1 LLPFLLNANISVAF
15 REIAMSSV
23 AKNSYLTALILA
35 AAALL
40 AATNTFFLGAC
51 LLAWMGAIRLLN
63 SIAPKLL
70 FPRLIHW
77 IYAMTFEALAL
88 CAANGG
94 KVIPV
99 RKKTSG
105 NGRPILMVHGYLNNN
120 SVWRFQK
127 RRLEALRV
135 GPIYTIRLGNP
146 FSSLW
151 THMDTMHTKVR
162 AIAKETGRK
171 DLILIGHSMGGLVS
185 CLYAMQRAEPKSV
198 TDIITIGS
206 PFLGTPVARFFPGAN
221 AREMEPG
228 SSLLKEIVQGIER
241 NQTTRFYHI
250 GSKSDQLVIPGA
262 SAVLAQNPHMLYE
275 DLGHASFTYSTRV
288 TEKLYEWLTNRPVGD

>member
-1 LLPFLLNANISVAF
+1 
-15 REIAMSSV
+15 MSSV
-23 AKNSYLTALILA
+23 AKNSYLTVLFLA
-35 AAALL
+35 VAALL
-40 AATNTFFLGAC
+40 AATKTSYLGAAFM
-51 LLAWMGAIRLLN
+51 AWMGGIRLLN
-63 SIAPKLL
+63 SVAPMLP
-70 FPRLIHW
+70 FARPIHW

-99 RKKTSG
+99 RKKTSV

-127 RRLEALRV
+127 RRLEAL
-135 GPIYTIRLGNP
+135 GIGSIYTIKLGNP
-146 FSSLW
+146 FRSLR
-151 THMDTMHTKVR
+151 THISTMRAKVE

-185 CLYAMQRAEPKSV
+185 CLYAMQMAEPKDV

-206 PFLGTPVARFFPGAN
+206 PFSGTPVARFFPGAN
-221 AREMEPG
+221 AREMEVG
-228 SSLLKEIVQGIER
+228 SLLLKEIVEGIER

-250 GSKSDQLVIPGA
+250 GSKSDQVVIPGE
-262 SAVLAQNPHMLYE
+262 SAVLTQNPHMVYE
-275 DLGHASFTYSTRV
+275 DLGHASLTYSTRV
-288 TEKLYEWLTNRPVGD
+288 TEKLYEWLKIAHNY